1 MKRVSILKRS
11 AMVVMPLSF
20 LVGCVAAVPA
30 LLGAGAVGGT
40 AAATEMDETE
50 IKILAETE
58 NYFGA
63 KHGEIKISEYQDR
76 TVAITYGGL
85 KSEVQR
91 TEERG
96 QDDKQDK
103 LSAVE

>member
-11 AMVVMPLSF
+11 AMVVVPLSF

-76 TVAITYGGL
+76 TVAITYKVTYKGVLYSCQHSFASIKCQKPGG
-85 KSEVQR
+85 
-91 TEERG
+91 
-96 QDDKQDK
+96 
-103 LSAVE
+103 